1 MKDKIYFDFY
11 LFSEG
16 KINNIFTL
24 DRLTCKINMIWTIM
38 LHSLRRY
45 CIYFKKKFCCSFL
58 NL

>member
-24 DRLTCKINMIWTIM
+24 DRLHVK
-38 LHSLRRY
+38 
-45 CIYFKKKFCCSFL
+45 
-58 NL
+58 